1 MIYNLKRAH
10 VTDSSSSVTVG
21 IELILANERLQ
32 YIYCII
38 IKPSP

>member
-1 MIYNLKRAH
+1 

-32 YIYCII
+32 YILYNNQTFTIGDLT
-38 IKPSP
+38 SS